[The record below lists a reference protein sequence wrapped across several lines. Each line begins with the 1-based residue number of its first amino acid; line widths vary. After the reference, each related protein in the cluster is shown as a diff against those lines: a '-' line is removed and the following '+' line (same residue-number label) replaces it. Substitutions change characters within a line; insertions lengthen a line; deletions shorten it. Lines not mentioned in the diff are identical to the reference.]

1 MNRMS
6 VRTLLVASCV
16 AGLMLSAARPASAQY
31 RPLTSSGGGTSSVK
45 GERYH
50 IEFSGNLWQP
60 APDFFFKSEGLGIP
74 GTGIDVD
81 ADLALEAKQM
91 YEMRLVLRPAKKHK
105 LRFHYLPMS
114 YKGDTILSKD
124 IVFNG
129 QRFPIRIDVQ
139 TDFEWKAYRFT
150 YEYDVIY
157 RDRGYVGLL
166 IESKYADAKLNLASR
181 NLNLNEFVQARA
193 PIPAIGLVGRVYPV
207 SFVSISAEFSY
218 FRLPDSVDENAR
230 FRAVDYDVYG
240 TVNVTNNFGAQVGYR
255 SIDMGFRLD
264 QDEGSIKLKG
274 LYFGGVVRF

>member
-6 VRTLLVASCV
+6 IRTLLVASCV

-31 RPLTSSGGGTSSVK
+31 RPLSSSGAGTSQVM

-50 IEFSGNLWQP
+50 VEFSGNLWNP

-81 ADLALEAKQM
+81 ADLALEAKRM
-91 YEMRLVLRPAKKHK
+91 YELRLVLRPGKKHK
-105 LRFHYLPMS
+105 LRVHYLPMS
-114 YKGDTILSKD
+114 YQGDTILSKD

-129 QRFPIRIDVQ
+129 ILFPIRIPVK
-139 TDFEWKAYRFT
+139 TDFVWKAYRFT
-150 YEYDVIY
+150 YEYDFIY
-157 RDRGYVGLL
+157 TDRGYFGALV
-166 IESKYADAKLNLASR
+166 EAKYADAKLDLSSPIAS
-181 NLNLNEFVQARA
+181 EFVQARA

-207 SFVSISAEFSY
+207 SFLSISAEFSY
-218 FRLPDSVDENAR
+218 FRLPDSVDENAQ

-240 TVNVTNNFGAQVGYR
+240 TVNPTNNFGIQLGYR

-274 LYFGGVVRF
+274 PYVGGVIRF